1 MTALAIWALL
11 PFAAWAAA
19 PSAPGV
25 HNFTEVDEHIFRG
38 GQPTQEGL
46 KSLAKLGVKTII
58 DLRGNE
64 QQGEKQE
71 VEALGMKYLHF
82 AMPALAAPTD
92 ERVAEVLKVLE
103 DPAMSTDWPVFI
115 HCMRGKDRTGVIV
128 ACYRIKH
135 QGWDNQKA
143 LEEAK
148 QHGLS
153 RLEWRMQ
160 QYIRDYKPAGAT
172 ASPTLGAKPPLP
184 K

>member
-1 MTALAIWALL
+1 MRVLAIWALL
-11 PFAAWAAA
+11 PLAVLAAS
-19 PSAPGV
+19 PTAPGV
-25 HNFTEVDEHIFRG
+25 HNFTEVDEHIYRG
-38 GQPTQEGL
+38 GQPTVEGL
-46 KSLAKLGVKTII
+46 KSLAKLGVKTVI
-58 DLRGNE
+58 DLRASE
-64 QQGEKQE
+64 QLDEKKQ

-82 AMPALAAPTD
+82 SMPALSAPPD

-103 DPAMSTDWPVFI
+103 DPTASTNWPVFI
-115 HCMRGKDRTGVIV
+115 HCMRGKDRTGLIV

-160 QYIRDYKPAGAT
+160 QYIRDYKPANAT
-172 ASPTLGAKPPLP
+172 PPPALGAKPPV